1 MDGKG
6 NARIGGC
13 IPVVLEHLDRAYR
26 RPVDIGEL
34 AGLVHHAP
42 NYLRSLF
49 KHHTGRTVLEY
60 VHGLRIE
67 EAKRLLW
74 EGKHTVTEIG
84 RIVGF
89 RDLHYFSKKF
99 KRSVGLSPKRFG
111 ECRPSYTS

>member
-6 NARIGGC
+6 NPLGGGC
-13 IPVVLEHLDRAYR
+13 IPAVLEHLHRAYR

-34 AGLVHHAP
+34 AGLVHHSP

-49 KHHTGRTVLEY
+49 KQHTGRTVLEY

-67 EAKRLLW
+67 EAKRLLR

-99 KRSVGLSPKRFG
+99 KRSVGLSPKRFSEAG
-111 ECRPSYTS
+111 LRTIG